1 MEMQKDINDCFE
13 KTFSSFNVM
22 IEEIKSRKSNDVM
35 LKNHSIIVID
45 SIYRS
50 IQNIEVLNVKF
61 DLGMYM
67 TSFRNYIN
75 NKIGDEI
82 SSLIEDRLEE
92 IINNVSSIYFKYCSD
107 KTNEVYVLDF
117 NDIIDIA
124 PVIKTN
130 DGKSNIIG
138 MIFYNNVI
146 NKYNVMPC
154 LEEIPYINVFKKSS
168 LKYYESLA
176 NTNNTSGRYDM
187 AIFERD
193 IISNYILS
201 RNSSID
207 FIYNLYSSSLF
218 PNWLYSIVDR
228 IAFENAC
235 ASNLYDGEEHVV
247 RKMVRDNYT
256 YYDNQIMMNVGSL
269 NESNSDLIRD
279 ISEYQL
285 QLHPKGDPMLTKVNE
300 ITTGFADKNSAMMYL
315 YSVNMKIVAD
325 KYSNK
330 ASGFI
335 NDILNF

>member
-13 KTFSSFNVM
+13 KTFASFNVM

-35 LKNHSIIVID
+35 LKNHSITVID

-75 NKIGDEI
+75 NKIGNEI
-82 SSLIEDRLEE
+82 SNLIENRLEE
-92 IINNVSSIYFKYCSD
+92 IINNVSNIYFKYCSD

-117 NDIIDIA
+117 NNIIDIA

-138 MIFYNNVI
+138 MIFYNSKI

-154 LEEIPYINVFKKSS
+154 LEEIPYINVFNKSS
-168 LKYYESLA
+168 LKFYESL
-176 NTNNTSGRYDM
+176 TNDISGDPDM
-187 AIFERD
+187 SIFEREM
-193 IISNYILS
+193 ISNYILS
-201 RNSSID
+201 KDASVD
-207 FIYNLYSSSLF
+207 FIYNLYSTSLF

-235 ASNLYDGEEHVV
+235 ASDLYDGEEHVV
-247 RKMVRDNYT
+247 RKKVRDDYT
-256 YYDNQIMMNVGSL
+256 YYNDQIMMNVGSL
-269 NESNSDLIRD
+269 NKSNSDLIRD
-279 ISEYQL
+279 ISQYKL
-285 QLHPKGDPMLTKVNE
+285 QLYPKRDPMFTKVNE

-315 YSVNMKIVAD
+315 YGLNMKIVAD

>member
-13 KTFSSFNVM
+13 KTFASFNVM
-22 IEEIKSRKSNDVM
+22 IEEIKSRNSNDVM

-45 SIYRS
+45 SICRS

-75 NKIGDEI
+75 NNIGNEI
-82 SSLIEDRLEE
+82 SSFIEDRLEE

-138 MIFYNNVI
+138 MIFYNSKI

-168 LKYYESLA
+168 LKYYESLT
-176 NTNNTSGRYDM
+176 TNISGNFDM
-187 AIFERD
+187 SIFERD

-207 FIYNLYSSSLF
+207 FIYNLYPSSLF
-218 PNWLYSIVDR
+218 PNWLYSIVDK

-235 ASNLYDGEEHVV
+235 ASDLYDGEEHVV
-247 RKMVRDNYT
+247 RKMVRDNYS

-279 ISEYQL
+279 ISQYKL
-285 QLHPKGDPMLTKVNE
+285 QLYPKGDPMLTKINE